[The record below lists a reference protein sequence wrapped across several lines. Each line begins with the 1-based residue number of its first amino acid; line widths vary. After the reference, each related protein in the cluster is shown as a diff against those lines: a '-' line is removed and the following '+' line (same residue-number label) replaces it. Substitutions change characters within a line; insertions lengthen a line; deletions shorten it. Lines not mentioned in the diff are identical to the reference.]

1 MGYLDKEGLSY
12 FWRKVRTAL
21 SGKQEQLTPDE
32 SLVLDGGNIS
42 VKIPT
47 RHLTKA
53 EYNALTEEEKQ
64 ADAVYLV
71 DEPQWVPV
79 PLSIQEYDTENG
91 WHVRQWSDGYAEL
104 YRLFESAPV
113 LSKTPTG
120 LYHAP
125 IIDQQT
131 LPLPLVKKYSE
142 TASILQTG
150 NSTFKF
156 IGKAGVSQETPT
168 RTGRFDII
176 SFADSSGEALAVSV
190 CVKGRWR

>member
-47 RHLTKA
+47 RHLTRA

-79 PLSIQEYDTENG
+79 PLSIQEYDTEDG
-91 WHVRQWSDGYAEL
+91 WHVRQWSDGYIEMAL
-104 YRLFESAPV
+104 RTQNINAFESSTGGFLRSRIGSFAYPV
-113 LSKTPTG
+113 PLTAIYSISAGTG
-120 LYHAP
+120 EGRTGGAVSICFSSLR
-125 IIDQQT
+125 
-131 LPLPLVKKYSE
+131 SE
-142 TASILQTG
+142 LE
-150 NSTFKF
+150 
-156 IGKAGVSQETPT
+156 ETPVMYALAT
-168 RTGRFDII
+168 DDGSHPFAVFVSVTGRW
-176 SFADSSGEALAVSV
+176 
-190 CVKGRWR
+190 K